1 MIQPFRYHCQK
12 TLPLVYDDSLSYYEL
27 LCKVIQRLNDM
38 INDVNVNS
46 DKIETLRLK
55 HEALVKYTLDYF
67 KNLNV
72 QKEIDNK
79 LDRMAESGELES
91 IFAGALNKPE
101 NQTRAYP
108 RLWKMCADTSTYENV
123 DGVQIKTEWA
133 AQCMAYIEVPNENAI
148 QINTPNI
155 TAGHKYLFI
164 GYNSNVDGSGS
175 NKITAYRIENGNMIE
190 LSSITG
196 LTVKP
201 AYIAVKFIP
210 ETNHII
216 VFWGVAASDVA
227 HPQKIYYTVWSNE
240 VFGYNVIMDIDPSIG
255 ITESNEIYFSEY
267 TGVNGES
274 GNNAVWYALFSNK
287 NNLYGY
293 CRIGNRLHIVNVDA
307 HETNNSV
314 ILSYSYNTTLQGLKN
329 VSRTFQEMSTDGK
342 NFYYCMSNPN
352 VIAVY
357 TLNGVWERYINVGEY
372 AGQIFIGEME
382 QVEEI
387 DGKLY
392 IISQFY
398 FDRTQKGRMGAIF
411 ELDFK
416 HSMPESYPHTQY
428 QTNQREIYI
437 DPSIPAYSWVYQDG
451 SNTYPF
457 ANLHVAYF
465 SACNPENNT
474 VNIIYKQPATQT
486 NVNVERW
493 EYQTDKCINVNCT
506 KTNLT
511 VIFKNIRVAGGALM
525 IQGGKIVKFDT
536 FGRSNFAARNVT
548 FTPNPA
554 NETHYNIDG
563 HVALYGVY
571 SCDTDIPNVF
581 TFATGSVGVVHITQ
595 NTNKIAQTNAT
606 TAANVQTI
614 NCFNLGER
622 FKPYVVYDGS
632 GIRVDKDPVTLY
644 PNRMANF
651 TIKLSPTSYHTFW
664 AVVPNVTENSEF
676 WCVSTSFIPNSND
689 GVVTVTY
696 KLRAITNNRFTVG
709 RIDHTHISNSG
720 TVTHTAYKHED
731 ITEQNPDVYDTETP
745 LVKIEYDLK

>member
-12 TLPLVYDDSLSYYEL
+12 VLPLVYDDSLSYYEL
-27 LCKVIQRLNDM
+27 LCKVTQRLNEM
-38 INDVNVNS
+38 INDVNVNT

-67 KNLNV
+67 KNLHV

-91 IFAGALNKPE
+91 IFAGTLNKPE

-108 RLWKMCADTSTYENV
+108 RLWKMCADTSTYEIV
-123 DGVQIKTEWA
+123 DGVQVKTEWA
-133 AQCMAYIEVPNENAI
+133 AQCMAYIEVPNENDNHI
-148 QINTPNI
+148 TGTSNI
-155 TAGHKYLFI
+155 TNGHKYLFI
-164 GYNSNVDGSGS
+164 GYSSNVDGSGM

-196 LTVKP
+196 MPIKP
-201 AYIAVKFIP
+201 AYIAVKYMP

-216 VFWGVAASDVA
+216 VFWGVDSAAL
-227 HPQKIYYTVWSNE
+227 HQPQKIYYTVWNNE
-240 VFGYNVIMDIDPSIG
+240 VFEYNIVMGIDPNIAPL
-255 ITESNEIYFSEY
+255 EIYFSME
-267 TGVNGES
+267 
-274 GNNAVWYALFSNK
+274 WYALFSNK

-293 CRIGNRLHIVNVDA
+293 CRIGNELRIVNVDA
-307 HETNNSV
+307 YENDDNV
-314 ILSYSYNTTLQGLKN
+314 ILTFSFNTTLQGLRN
-329 VSRTFQEMSTDGK
+329 VSRTFQAMSTDGK

-357 TLNGVWERYINVGEY
+357 SMNGVWERYINVGEY
-372 AGQIFIGEME
+372 AGQIFIGELE

-398 FDRTQKGRMGAIF
+398 YDRVQKGRMGALF

-428 QTNQREIYI
+428 QVNQREMYI
-437 DPSIPAYSWVYQDG
+437 DPSIPSYSWIYQDG

-457 ANLHVAYF
+457 ANLHTAYF
-465 SACNPENNT
+465 SACSPENNT
-474 VNIIYKQPATQT
+474 VNIIYKQPVSPTT
-486 NVNVERW
+486 VIIDRW
-493 EYQTDKCINVNCT
+493 EYQTNKSINVNCSSS
-506 KTNLT
+506 NLT

-525 IQGGKIVKFDT
+525 INGGKIVKFDT
-536 FGRSNFAARNVT
+536 FGRSNFAARNVI
-548 FTPNPA
+548 FTPDTA

-581 TFATGSVGVVHITQ
+581 ALATGSVGVIHITQ
-595 NTNKIAQTNAT
+595 NTNKIAQTNVT
-606 TAANVQTI
+606 VGANVQTI

-622 FKPYVVYDGS
+622 FNPYVVYNGS
-632 GIRVDKDPVTLY
+632 GIRVNLDPVTLY
-644 PNRMANF
+644 PNRKVNF
-651 TIKLSPTSYHTFW
+651 TIKLSQTSYHTFW
-664 AVVPNVTENSEF
+664 AVVPTVEENSEF
-676 WCVSTSFIPNSND
+676 WCISTSFIPTDSD
-689 GVVTVTY
+689 GIVTVSY
-696 KLRAITNNRFTVG
+696 KLRAISNNRFTVG

-720 TVTHTAYKHED
+720 TVTHTSYTYED
-731 ITEQNPDVYDTETP
+731 ITEQNPNVYDTETP